1 MGYYYQHKLGFSFH
15 CLQRIRERIPLF
27 KEEND
32 WVIKEKIIKMIENSS
47 EWIETRHNL
56 YIKLDDLEGNLYV
69 VVEKQHRLIV
79 TVTPMSPN
87 KLLDVITK
95 N

>member
-15 CLQRIRERIPLF
+15 DLQRIREQIPLF
-27 KEEND
+27 KNEND
-32 WVIKEKIIKMIENSS
+32 WIIKDKIIKMIDNYSDR
-47 EWIETRHNL
+47 IETRSNL

-69 VVEKQHRLIV
+69 VVEKQQRLIV
-79 TVTPMSPN
+79 TVTQMSPK
-87 KLLDVITK
+87 KLLDVITQ

>member
-15 CLQRIRERIPLF
+15 GLQRIRERIPLF
-27 KEEND
+27 KNEND
-32 WVIKEKIIKMIENSS
+32 WIIKDKIIKMIDNSS
-47 EWIETRHNL
+47 DRIETRSNL

-69 VVEKQHRLIV
+69 VVEKQQRLIV
-79 TVTPMSPN
+79 TVTPMSPK
-87 KLLDVITK
+87 KLLDVITQ